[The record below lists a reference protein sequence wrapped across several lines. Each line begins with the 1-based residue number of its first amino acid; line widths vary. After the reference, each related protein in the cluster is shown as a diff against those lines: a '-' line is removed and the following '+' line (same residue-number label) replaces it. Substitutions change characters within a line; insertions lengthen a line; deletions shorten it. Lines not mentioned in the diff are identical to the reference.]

1 MKNCPWFSLRSN
13 SIASRCDF
21 NEKQKQLGIRFARS
35 RCIGLHKNVDFL
47 GFKALKS
54 GFSGSLGATFQ
65 CDARRHS
72 LWIYRKHSNC
82 TDTDKSE
89 PYLFQH
95 FA

>member
-1 MKNCPWFSLRSN
+1 MNSLRSL
-13 SIASRCDF
+13 SFFA
-21 NEKQKQLGIRFARS
+21 RFARS
-35 RCIGLHKNVDFL
+35 RCIGLHENIDFL

-72 LWIYRKHSNC
+72 LWIYWKHSNC